1 MARQLSVETYDD
13 EFDGKI
19 TESDTITD
27 DFKVGQETPDI
38 LSQVTVGQSGGS
50 SFSLSKLAIPI
61 GVGLGL
67 LFAFILR
74 KSK

>member
-1 MARQLSVETYDD
+1 MARQLSVATYDD

-19 TESDTITD
+19 TESDTIRD

-38 LSQVTVGQSGGS
+38 LSQVTVGQSS